1 MDILEEYRGESDR
14 TICIVGTI
22 ILSTKICMVDGK
34 FSDYEKDEILKTFQT
49 KNENEKKTL
58 GQAPT

>member
-1 MDILEEYRGESDR
+1 MDILEEYRGESDQ

-34 FSDYEKDEILKTFQT
+34 FSSYEKDEILKTFPT
-49 KNENEKKTL
+49 NDPKKKKL
-58 GQAPT
+58 F

>member
-34 FSDYEKDEILKTFQT
+34 FSDYEKDDILKTF
-49 KNENEKKTL
+49 
-58 GQAPT
+58 PTIINFMDQ